1 MPDYFLSGRAAF
13 DDALALLDEHGAEA
27 PFVAAERA
35 NASRD
40 RENVLGFCHWRQ
52 IERFSAL
59 LASNEIAGSI
69 H

>member
-1 MPDYFLSGRAAF
+1 MPSYFLSGRAAF
-13 DDALALLDEHGAEA
+13 DDAMALLDEHGDDA
-27 PFVAAERA
+27 PAIAAERA

-59 LASNEIAGSI
+59 LASNEVAGSI

>member
-1 MPDYFLSGRAAF
+1 M
-13 DDALALLDEHGAEA
+13 ALLDEHGQDA
-27 PFVAAERA
+27 PAVAAERA

>member
-13 DDALALLDEHGAEA
+13 DDAMALLDEHGDEA
-27 PFVAAERA
+27 PMIAAERA
-35 NASRD
+35 NDSRD
-40 RENVLGFCHWRQ
+40 KENVLGFCHWRQ

-59 LASNEIAGSI
+59 LASNEVAGSI

>member
-1 MPDYFLSGRAAF
+1 MPDYFLSGRAAL
-13 DDALALLDEHGAEA
+13 DDAMALVAEYGADA
-27 PFVAAERA
+27 PVVAAERA

-40 RENVLGFCHWRQ
+40 KENILGFCHWRQ

-59 LASNEIAGSI
+59 LAANEVAGSL